1 MEREVEKMLKQL
13 VLSKKLAEKRAAIA
27 AIEEAARGYAE
38 ERTKL
43 QTREAELA
51 AALEEVTEETTEE
64 DKKIVEDSISV
75 YEADDNSLTEKEK
88 QNAEEKEGLESEIRK
103 LQDELDALNKKSE
116 PKPATENNERNRKE
130 SFMENRTKFYG
141 MTVEERNKFF
151 AADQV
156 KNFLGEIRAIKTR
169 GITGG
174 SLTVPEEFF
183 GLLRNN
189 MDKYSKL
196 LKYVTVKS
204 VSGTSR
210 QVINGA
216 VPEGV
221 WIEAT
226 GALND
231 LDMSF
236 NQVELDGYVIG
247 GIIYVHNTLLEDSD
261 IALGAE
267 ILEQLGQALG
277 TGIDRSILYGTG
289 SKMPLGIAT
298 RLAQTSQPDKWG
310 ANAPEWTDLH
320 TSNVKKLNI
329 NGTTG
334 AAFYAS
340 LISAL
345 GTASPNYSDGKCFWA
360 MNRKT
365 HIALMTKALAF
376 DAAAA
381 LLAGVNNQMP
391 IIGGDIVVLEMVG
404 DNEIIGGYG
413 SVYLL
418 AERAGAK
425 LDSSEHAKFREMMT
439 GFRGYARYDGMPVF
453 GEAFVMVN
461 FNNTDVVTASTF
473 PTDYENIGLGTL
485 IVTAEEG
492 TDVGDTELSVGG
504 TIEAVTPTL
513 VYKLGII
520 TVKAGQKVKG
530 FTAMPADFEI
540 TAASG
545 QTITVVEL
553 DENDRAVSAG
563 NVKAVAKA
571 STGS

>member
-1 MEREVEKMLKQL
+1 
-13 VLSKKLAEKRAAIA
+13 
-27 AIEEAARGYAE
+27 
-38 ERTKL
+38 
-43 QTREAELA
+43 
-51 AALEEVTEETTEE
+51 
-64 DKKIVEDSISV
+64 
-75 YEADDNSLTEKEK
+75 
-88 QNAEEKEGLESEIRK
+88 
-103 LQDELDALNKKSE
+103 
-116 PKPATENNERNRKE
+116 
-130 SFMENRTKFYG
+130 MENRTKFYG

-360 MNRKT
+360 MNRKN
-365 HIALMTKALAF
+365 A
-376 DAAAA
+376 
-381 LLAGVNNQMP
+381 
-391 IIGGDIVVLEMVG
+391 
-404 DNEIIGGYG
+404 Y
-413 SVYLL
+413 
-418 AERAGAK
+418 R
-425 LDSSEHAKFREMMT
+425 
-439 GFRGYARYDGMPVF
+439 
-453 GEAFVMVN
+453 
-461 FNNTDVVTASTF
+461 FNDKSTC
-473 PTDYENIGLGTL
+473 I
-485 IVTAEEG
+485 
-492 TDVGDTELSVGG
+492 
-504 TIEAVTPTL
+504 
-513 VYKLGII
+513 
-520 TVKAGQKVKG
+520 
-530 FTAMPADFEI
+530 
-540 TAASG
+540 
-545 QTITVVEL
+545 
-553 DENDRAVSAG
+553 
-563 NVKAVAKA
+563 
-571 STGS
+571 